1 MAENMMNALLYEK
14 MASILDYPTPFLYER
29 LQRCLDLFVHSHDG
43 AVNLLRQ
50 FKSFLEQGPI
60 SQMKEIYTR
69 TFDLQCSCFPCVGYH
84 LFGAN
89 HRREMFMAN
98 LIERYRLINFSAE
111 NEFPDHLG
119 VMLRFLAREDEEEGR
134 RELIEECIIPS
145 LEKMI
150 GGFGDRENPYKFVM
164 EALLTVMRGEEREN
178 RDLHI
183 SECKLVD

>member
-14 MASILDYPTPFLYER
+14 MASILDYPTPLLYER

-43 AVNLLRQ
+43 AVDLLRQ

-60 SQMKEIYTR
+60 SQMKEIYTH

-84 LFGAN
+84 PFGEN
-89 HRREMFMAN
+89 YRREMFMAK
-98 LIERYRLINFSAE
+98 LIEWYRLINFSAE

-119 VMLRFLAREDEEEGR
+119 VMLCFLAREDEGEER

-150 GGFGDRENPYKFVM
+150 RGFGDGKNPYKFVR
-164 EALLTVMRGEEREN
+164 EALLAVIRGEEREN
-178 RDLHI
+178 RDLQI
-183 SECKLVD
+183 PECKLVN